1 MGPDWGVQHI
11 RGWKRNSAGR
21 GEGGQADCQR
31 PWKDREGGRGG
42 DGSRLTSGKQRCAKQ
57 PWLTQ
62 ADGMREGR
70 GGGGVRERARDIT
83 TVWVWSLRG
92 ATAKLEQASPTGVR
106 AKGGNTT
113 GKGERRGTVLYGLAV
128 VLVGGTQWRGSDK
141 PPRAA
146 ESREDRQERHR
157 RTGTSR
163 MGRGGEAAGR
173 GPVASGGAAGRPG
186 RPSPRRDQ
194 E

>member
-70 GGGGVRERARDIT
+70 GGGRGEREGTGHNDGLGVE
-83 TVWVWSLRG
+83 LKRG
-92 ATAKLEQASPTGVR
+92 HSEAGAGEPNRSQ
-106 AKGGNTT
+106 
-113 GKGERRGTVLYGLAV
+113 GERREHNGQRGTSGYGAV
-128 VLVGGTQWRGSDK
+128 WIGGGT
-141 PPRAA
+141 
-146 ESREDRQERHR
+146 
-157 RTGTSR
+157 
-163 MGRGGEAAGR
+163 GGGYAVAG
-173 GPVASGGAAGRPG
+173 
-186 RPSPRRDQ
+186 Q
-194 E
+194 